1 MATLAQTL
9 SQTLT
14 QNLLNSLPAAVATKF
29 ELDEA
34 AVKATVTEYLTAQ
47 LGAAAVGK
55 AKKPRS
61 PSPKGTDGKGRTSGF
76 MLFMAANRKG
86 VIEAAT
92 AAGEVF
98 PKKVNTKTKGADG
111 KTIWGDDVLDA
122 NGAPVMYA
130 TIPQHIV
137 ASRIGTMWQA
147 LSDAEKG
154 VWNAGAV
161 AQNTANGLPP
171 AEKRSPKAAAAP
183 KVAAVPKVAGVAP
196 MASFHK
202 AAAPKVAAAV
212 KATCPVILT
221 RGARKDQAC
230 GANAKSGETFC
241 SKHATSAAAAASTS
255 E

>member
-1 MATLAQTL
+1 MATLEQAI
-9 SQTLT
+9 SQTLA
-14 QNLLNSLPAAVATKF
+14 QKLLSDLTAALVSKF
-29 ELDEA
+29 EELDEA
-34 AVKATVTEYLTAQ
+34 AVKAALSEYLTAQ
-47 LGAAAVGK
+47 LGAAAAK

-98 PKKVNTKTKGADG
+98 PKKVNTKTKDADG
-111 KTIWGDDVLDA
+111 KTIWGNDVLDA

-137 ASRIGTMWQA
+137 ASRIGAMWQA

-154 VWNAGAV
+154 AWNAQAV
-161 AQNTANGLPP
+161 AKNTANGLPP

-183 KVAAVPKVAGVAP
+183 KVAVA
-196 MASFHK
+196 
-202 AAAPKVAAAV
+202 AAAPKVAAAKAAAPAV
-212 KATCPVILT
+212 AAQATCAFILT
-221 RGARKDQAC
+221 RGPRKDQAC
-230 GANAKSGETFC
+230 GAKAKAGETFC
-241 SKHATSAAAAASTS
+241 SKHGVSAAAS